1 LLKPGG
7 PTQPYPGRA
16 AGEGL
21 SVMARVAK
29 SQDSVDANDI
39 FQAGPGQQILVDQA
53 GNVVYYTGL
62 LNEDFWNFVT
72 ANKLYELSALT
83 GVSPTQD
90 FPVNTVELKLAWR
103 VAAYLDDSG
112 KPSKVFIPDADR
124 YFHTEVQSVP
134 VVKVVNGKI
143 SDDTGERMQAQL
155 ALIGMHVVGVVQ
167 NHPEFIWATFEHN
180 ANAPDCSAVPT
191 GAASPVGDLSWSLY
205 TPNSPRS
212 VQNQF
217 DVNNP
222 LNTVSVCR

>member
-112 KPSKVFIPDADR
+112 KPSKGFIPDADR
-124 YFHTEVQSVP
+124 YYHTEAQSVP
-134 VVKVVNGKI
+134 VGTVLDGK
-143 SDDTGERMQAQL
+143 SSCCTLQ
-155 ALIGMHVVGVVQ
+155 
-167 NHPEFIWATFEHN
+167 
-180 ANAPDCSAVPT
+180 
-191 GAASPVGDLSWSLY
+191 
-205 TPNSPRS
+205 RS
-212 VQNQF
+212 QVHF
-217 DVNNP
+217 A
-222 LNTVSVCR
+222 